1 MDKINSAD
9 ALTFQAE
16 KFLRENGDKIPADIK
31 GEVESNCNLLKEAVK
46 SQNIPDIDRY
56 SEALNKAFEKMYQA
70 SAGAQQGGP
79 QGGPQGPFG
88 GGQGPFG
95 GGPQGGPFGGGQ
107 PGGNPGGDQGPDE
120 Q

>member
-1 MDKINSAD
+1 MDKINNAD

-16 KFLRENGDKIPADIK
+16 KFLKENGDKIPADIK

-46 SQNIPDIDRY
+46 SQNMADIERY
-56 SEALNKAFEKMYQA
+56 SDALNKAFEKMYQA

-79 QGGPQGPFG
+79 QGPF
-88 GGQGPFG
+88 Q
-95 GGPQGGPFGGGQ
+95 GGPQGGPFGGGNPGGPFGGQ
-107 PGGNPGGDQGPDE
+107 PGGGNPGGDQGPDE